1 MKPKKHQLTVR
12 RRYRMGTKSKPKQI
26 SKASNKTKK
35 ILVPKNPMP
44 NFEALK
50 ICRTHQMIEHEKKET
65 LKFLIVQ
72 SELLF
77 MFLFVYDFEK
87 KIIIPL
93 FTK

>member
-1 MKPKKHQLTVR
+1 MV
-12 RRYRMGTKSKPKQI
+12 
-26 SKASNKTKK
+26 
-35 ILVPKNPMP
+35 
-44 NFEALK
+44 
-50 ICRTHQMIEHEKKET
+50 EHEKKET

-72 SELLF
+72 SEIF